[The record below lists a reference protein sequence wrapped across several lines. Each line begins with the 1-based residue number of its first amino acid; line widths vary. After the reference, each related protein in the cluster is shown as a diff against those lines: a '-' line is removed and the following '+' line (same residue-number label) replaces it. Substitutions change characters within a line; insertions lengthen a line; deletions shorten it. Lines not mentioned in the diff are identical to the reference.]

1 MTAFS
6 SGKNANGTCDRCGFV
21 YKLHSLKA
29 LTVNE
34 SLTNLLVCEECWEED
49 HPQYRAGKLH
59 VVDPQAV
66 ENARA
71 DTPSGED

>member
-1 MTAFS
+1 MSAFS

-21 YKLHSLKA
+21 YKLKSLKA
-29 LTVNE
+29 LTINE
-34 SLTNLLVCEECWEED
+34 TQTNLLVCAECWEPD
-49 HPQYRAGKLH
+49 HPQYRAGKLK

-66 ENARA
+66 ENARP